1 MAEQKGLGSKFLG
14 LFVEKEGGASQE
26 TSGEETPGTPDSA
39 KSAADLVAEL
49 AGQGAHPKPGA
60 PKAAAPG
67 APPPPAAPAHP
78 AVPAYQP
85 KPGEAPLQAASIDF
99 DPIFKK
105 AGIDP
110 AELDNIKKAL
120 ELLKGLPADVPQ
132 AMKRTIVETTLRT
145 MGFPVEK
152 LVQGANNQMRALG
165 NHAKE
170 HESATQQAIEMAQQ
184 NIRQLDE
191 KIIELK
197 VAIDKRTQ
205 SLTQVKMAVE
215 ARKAEVQKVLEFF
228 QTPPAAS
235 EPPKP

>member
-14 LFVEKEGGASQE
+14 LFVEKEGGASPE
-26 TSGEETPGTPDSA
+26 AEAESDDSA

-49 AGQGAHPKPGA
+49 AGQGTHPKPST
-60 PKAAAPG
+60 PKAAA
-67 APPPPAAPAHP
+67 APPAPPLAPTRE

-85 KPGEAPLQAASIDF
+85 KPGEAPLQPASIDF
-99 DPIFKK
+99 DPVFKK
-105 AGIDP
+105 AGID
-110 AELDNIKKAL
+110 AGELDNVKKAL
-120 ELLKGLPADVPQ
+120 ELLKGLPADAPV

-152 LVQGANNQMRALG
+152 LVQGANNQLRALG

-170 HESATQQAIEMAQQ
+170 HESATQQAIEMAQA

-197 VAIDKRTQ
+197 VAIDKRAQ

-228 QTPPAAS
+228 QTPAPAG
-235 EPPKP
+235 EPPKT

>member
-14 LFVEKEGGASQE
+14 LFVEKEGGASPE
-26 TSGEETPGTPDSA
+26 GEAETPDSA

-49 AGQGAHPKPGA
+49 AGQGNHP
-60 PKAAAPG
+60 PKA
-67 APPPPAAPAHP
+67 PAAPPAP
-78 AVPAYQP
+78 PLAPTREAVPAYQP
-85 KPGEAPLQAASIDF
+85 KPGEAPLQPATIDF
-99 DPIFKK
+99 DPVFKK
-105 AGIDP
+105 AGID
-110 AELDNIKKAL
+110 AGELDNVKKAL
-120 ELLKGLPADVPQ
+120 ELLKGLPADAPQ

-152 LVQGANNQMRALG
+152 LVQGANNQLRALG

-170 HESATQQAIEMAQQ
+170 HESATQQAIEMAQA

-197 VAIDKRTQ
+197 VAIDKRAQ
-205 SLTQVKMAVE
+205 SLTQVRMAVE

-228 QTPPAAS
+228 QSPAPAG
-235 EPPKP
+235 EPPKS

>member
-14 LFVEKEGGASQE
+14 LFVEKEGGASADAE
-26 TSGEETPGTPDSA
+26 ADSPDA
-39 KSAADLVAEL
+39 APSAADLVAEL
-49 AGQGAHPKPGA
+49 AGQGAHPKPSA
-60 PKAAAPG
+60 PKAGSGG
-67 APPPPAAPAHP
+67 APPAAAAPAQP

-85 KPGEAPLQAASIDF
+85 KPGEAPLQPAQIDF
-99 DPIFKK
+99 DPVFKK

-110 AELDNIKKAL
+110 GELDNIKKAL
-120 ELLKGLPADVPQ
+120 ELLKGLPADAPV

-152 LVQGANNQMRALG
+152 LVQGANNQLRALG

-197 VAIDKRTQ
+197 VAIDKRTL

-228 QTPPAAS
+228 QSPPAAS
-235 EPPKP
+235 EPPKT